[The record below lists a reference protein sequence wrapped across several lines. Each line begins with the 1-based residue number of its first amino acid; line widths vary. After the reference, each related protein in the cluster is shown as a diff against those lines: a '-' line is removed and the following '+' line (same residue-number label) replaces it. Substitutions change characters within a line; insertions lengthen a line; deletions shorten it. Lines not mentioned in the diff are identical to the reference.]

1 MRSSRRKFLTLVAAA
16 SAAVATRPAASLA
29 ANAKPAAKAKP
40 APAKNPAAAT
50 APALPADPKLRE
62 GIAQQQRDL
71 AKALKALRDYSLEP
85 GSDPAFVFAPVRA
98 ARPRSK
104 P

>member
-16 SAAVATRPAASLA
+16 SAAVAARPAASLA
-29 ANAKPAAKAKP
+29 ANAPAPKAKP
-40 APAKNPAAAT
+40 APAKKPATAA

-71 AKALKALRDYSLEP
+71 AKALKTLRDYPLEP